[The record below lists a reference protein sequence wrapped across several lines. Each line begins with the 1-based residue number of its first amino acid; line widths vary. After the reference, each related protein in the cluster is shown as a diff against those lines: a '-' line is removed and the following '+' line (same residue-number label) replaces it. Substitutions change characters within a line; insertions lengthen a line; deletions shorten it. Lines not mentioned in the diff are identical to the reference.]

1 MQAEHGNKRSYEMA
15 CMEIAKAL
23 MDDPCIDRMKVKK
36 IIKAI
41 AGKYLLPTLPKNSDI
56 LACIESHYCRKD
68 IPDGNNNNNVSKLD
82 DAQSARLRMLLM
94 VKPSRTA
101 SGVAVISV
109 MPKPYPCPHGR
120 CIYCPGGVEVNI
132 PNSYTSSSPATIVA
146 MRYGYD
152 PYMQIRSKLDALA
165 RNGHYTS

>member
-68 IPDGNNNNNVSKLD
+68 IP
-82 DAQSARLRMLLM
+82 
-94 VKPSRTA
+94 
-101 SGVAVISV
+101 
-109 MPKPYPCPHGR
+109 
-120 CIYCPGGVEVNI
+120 
-132 PNSYTSSSPATIVA
+132 
-146 MRYGYD
+146 
-152 PYMQIRSKLDALA
+152 
-165 RNGHYTS
+165 